1 MASFVATYNSST
13 GQPRNLTLKA
23 ADLVEAKRLLR
34 RRGIKAI
41 ELKAADAGKK
51 TSNNDAKEEQQSLL
65 SFDLGRAFEKPPGVK
80 EKAVFAAARS
90 TRGCRSADCAAWI

>member
-34 RRGIKAI
+34 RRGIKAT
-41 ELKAADAGKK
+41 ELKAADTGTKNTNQNMAMKRPYIAPFS
-51 TSNNDAKEEQQSLL
+51 TSLAPMESPE
-65 SFDLGRAFEKPPGVK
+65 A
-80 EKAVFAAARS
+80 
-90 TRGCRSADCAAWI
+90 